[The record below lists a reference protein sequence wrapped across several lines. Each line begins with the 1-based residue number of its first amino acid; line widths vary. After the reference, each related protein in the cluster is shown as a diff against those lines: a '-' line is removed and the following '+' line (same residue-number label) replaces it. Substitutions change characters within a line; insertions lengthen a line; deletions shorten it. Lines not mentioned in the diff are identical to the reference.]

1 MSNSN
6 TPHFV
11 VTLPD
16 FSQAAFIAPTASV
29 MGQVAIATGASIW
42 YSAVVRGD
50 VEKIE
55 IGAYSNVQDGAVLHG
70 DPGHI
75 TFLGEY
81 VTIGHRAVIHGACI
95 EKGCLIG
102 IGAIILNGVRVGEGS
117 IIGAGSVVTKDVEA
131 RSLIMGVP
139 GKKIRDVSEE
149 EAQELINHAQH
160 YAKLALVH
168 AGQGTD
174 LGFPREQD

>member
-1 MSNSN
+1 MR
-6 TPHFV
+6 
-11 VTLPD
+11 
-16 FSQAAFIAPTASV
+16 I
-29 MGQVAIATGASIW
+29 
-42 YSAVVRGD
+42 
-50 VEKIE
+50 
-55 IGAYSNVQDGAVLHG
+55 
-70 DPGHI
+70 
-75 TFLGEY
+75 
-81 VTIGHRAVIHGACI
+81 
-95 EKGCLIG
+95 
-102 IGAIILNGVRVGEGS
+102 GEGS